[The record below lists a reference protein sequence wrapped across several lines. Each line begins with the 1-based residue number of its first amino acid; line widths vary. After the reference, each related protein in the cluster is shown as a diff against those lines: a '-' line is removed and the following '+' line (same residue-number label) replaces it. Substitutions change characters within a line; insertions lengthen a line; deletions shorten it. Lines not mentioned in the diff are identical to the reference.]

1 MTLFNSRNSIHRS
14 PLGAVADGTRVHF
27 KITLPRDMQCSAS
40 YLLVQHPD
48 NRIECLDMFLKRT
61 SAARRAPVHVKTG
74 S

>member
-1 MTLFNSRNSIHRS
+1 MQESLPMTLFNSRNSIHRS

-48 NRIECLDMFLKRT
+48 NRI
-61 SAARRAPVHVKTG
+61 
-74 S
+74 